1 MKEFLKKKGLYILIL
16 IVAVALIFGLSRHAL
31 AGRAGLL
38 SNATGALRAPVQRVA
53 LAVTDWLE
61 GIYGYLY
68 KYDQL
73 VEENDMLH
81 AQLAETQEQLRLAE
95 DAIEENERF
104 RELLNFQQKRSD
116 FEFEPAKIIAW
127 DPSNWTSSFT
137 ISKGSDHGIELG
149 DAVVTEYEA
158 LVGQVVEL
166 GSGWATVRTI
176 LDVDFGTGVLVGR
189 SGSAAMVIGDFSLMQ
204 QDKAKLSYLTDGS
217 SVFEN
222 DTILTSGEGG
232 YFPQGLIVGH
242 ISALQTDDGGQS
254 IYGVVEPACE
264 LQALTQVFVIKDY
277 EIVE

>member
-1 MKEFLKKKGLYILIL
+1 MKEFLKKKGLFILIL
-16 IVAVALIFGLSRHAL
+16 IVVVALIFGLSRHAL

-38 SNATGALRAPVQRVA
+38 SNAAGALRAPVQRSA

-73 VEENDMLH
+73 VEENEQLQ
-81 AQLAETQEQLRLAE
+81 AELAETQEQLRLAA
-95 DAIEENERF
+95 DAIEENARF
-104 RELLNFQQKRSD
+104 RELLNFQEKRSD
-116 FEFEPAKIIAW
+116 FVFEPAKIIAW

-166 GSGWATVRTI
+166 GNGWATVRTI
-176 LDVDFGTGVLVGR
+176 LDVDFGTGALVGS
-189 SGSAAMVIGDFSLMQ
+189 SGSAAMVLGDFALMQ
-204 QDKAKLSYLTDGS
+204 KGMAKLAYVTDS
-217 SVFEN
+217 SSIFEN

-232 YFPQGLIVGH
+232 YFPQGLVIGS

-254 IYGVVEPACE
+254 IYGVVDPACDVHD
-264 LQALTQVFVIKDY
+264 LTQVFVIKDY

>member
-1 MKEFLKKKGLYILIL
+1 MKEFLKKKGLFILIL
-16 IVAVALIFGLSRHAL
+16 IVVVALIFGLSRHAL

-38 SNATGALRAPVQRVA
+38 CNAAGALRAPVQRSA

-73 VEENDMLH
+73 VEENEQLQ
-81 AQLAETQEQLRLAE
+81 AELAETQEQLRLA
-95 DAIEENERF
+95 AVAMEENARF
-104 RELLNFQQKRSD
+104 RELLNFQEKRSD
-116 FEFEPAKIIAW
+116 FVFEPAKIIAW

-166 GSGWATVRTI
+166 GNGWATVRTI
-176 LDVDFGTGVLVGR
+176 LDVDFGTGALVGS
-189 SGSAAMVIGDFSLMQ
+189 SGSAAMVLGDFALMQ
-204 QDKAKLSYLTDGS
+204 KDMAKLAYVTDS
-217 SVFEN
+217 SSIFEN

-232 YFPQGLIVGH
+232 YFPQGLVIGS

-254 IYGVVEPACE
+254 IYGVVDPACDVHD
-264 LQALTQVFVIKDY
+264 LTQVFVIKDY

>member
-1 MKEFLKKKGLYILIL
+1 MKEFLKKKGLFILIL
-16 IVAVALIFGLSRHAL
+16 IVVVALIFGLSRHAL

-38 SNATGALRAPVQRVA
+38 SNAAGALRAPVQRSA

-61 GIYGYLY
+61 GIYSYLY

-73 VEENDMLH
+73 VEENEQLQ
-81 AQLAETQEQLRLAE
+81 AQLAETQEQLRLAA

-104 RELLNFQQKRSD
+104 RKLLNFQEKRSD
-116 FEFEPAKIIAW
+116 FVFEPAKIIAW

-166 GSGWATVRTI
+166 GNSWATVRTI
-176 LDVDFGTGVLVGR
+176 LDVDFGTGALVGS
-189 SGSAAMVIGDFSLMQ
+189 SGSTAMVLGDFALMQ
-204 QDKAKLSYLTDGS
+204 KDMVKLSYVTDS
-217 SVFEN
+217 SSIFEN

-232 YFPQGLIVGH
+232 YFPQGLVIGS
-242 ISALQTDDGGQS
+242 ITALQTDDGGQS
-254 IYGVVEPACE
+254 IYGVVAPACDVHD
-264 LQALTQVFVIKDY
+264 LTQVFVIKDY

>member
-1 MKEFLKKKGLYILIL
+1 MKEFLKKKGLFILIL
-16 IVAVALIFGLSRHAL
+16 IVVVALIFGLSRHAL

-38 SNATGALRAPVQRVA
+38 SNAAGALRAPVQRSA

-73 VEENDMLH
+73 VEENEQLQ
-81 AQLAETQEQLRLAE
+81 AELAETQEQLRLAA
-95 DAIEENERF
+95 DAIEENARF
-104 RELLNFQQKRSD
+104 RELLNFQEKRSD
-116 FEFEPAKIIAW
+116 FVFEPAKIIAW

-166 GSGWATVRTI
+166 GNGWATVRTI
-176 LDVDFGTGVLVGR
+176 LDVDFGTGALVGS
-189 SGSAAMVIGDFSLMQ
+189 SGSAAMVLGDFALMQ
-204 QDKAKLSYLTDGS
+204 KDMAKLAYVTDS
-217 SVFEN
+217 SSIFEN

-232 YFPQGLIVGH
+232 YFPQGLVIGS

-254 IYGVVEPACE
+254 IYGVVDPACDVHD
-264 LQALTQVFVIKDY
+264 LTQVFVIKDY